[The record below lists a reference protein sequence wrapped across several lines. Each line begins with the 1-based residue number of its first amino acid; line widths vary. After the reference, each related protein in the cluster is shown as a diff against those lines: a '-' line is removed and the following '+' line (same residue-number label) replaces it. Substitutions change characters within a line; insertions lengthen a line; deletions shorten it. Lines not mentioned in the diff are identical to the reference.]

1 MKEAEEPREEGNFL
15 QDRYRVPGFQS
26 YAPQSG
32 QIFGI
37 LKQMKEDFE
46 KNLSEEQ
53 KEELAAQD
61 AFANLKQA
69 KQEEMAAQKKAIA
82 QMDQDLAETM
92 EKHAADEEDLAD
104 TKQALSDDEL
114 FLVNLLKKCKE
125 SEAEYQERTKSRAEE
140 IAACA
145 DVIVILNSDEAF
157 DNFGKTT
164 GASFLQVR
172 SEQKLGAE
180 LQQ

>member
-53 KEELAAQD
+53 KEELAAQE
-61 AFANLKQA
+61 AFANLKAA
-69 KQEEMAAQKKAIA
+69 KEAEMAAQKKAIA
-82 QMDQDLAETM
+82 QMEQDLAETM
-92 EKHAADEEDLAD
+92 EKHAAAEEDLAD
-104 TKQALSDDEL
+104 TKAALSDDEL

-164 GASFLQVR
+164 GFLQERMVA
-172 SEQKLGAE
+172 KAE
-180 LQQ
+180 LHQERR